1 MPDIN
6 AENQPSSSDVSDVRR
21 TAKTQFGYRQVT
33 ESDKDSLVHQV
44 FSSVSNRY
52 DLMNDLM
59 SFGVHRIW
67 KRLAIAYGGIRPNS
81 SVLDVAGGT
90 GDISLAVARK
100 LGPKGSIVLTDI
112 NESMLKLGQDRMID
126 HGFVGKVQCVQADA
140 ESLAF
145 AEDSFD
151 CVIISFGLRN
161 VTRIN
166 EALSSMYRVTRP
178 GGRLLILEFSKPVIP
193 LLENIYDRYSFNV
206 IPRLGEAVAG
216 DRDSYQYLVES
227 IRRHPDQDTLADM
240 MAEAGFERVEFHN
253 LTGGIVALHIG
264 WKI

>member
-1 MPDIN
+1 MRDIN
-6 AENQPSSSDVSDVRR
+6 AENQPDSGKMPDERR
-21 TAKTQFGYRQVT
+21 TTTTQFGFRNVS

-67 KRLAIAYGGIRPNS
+67 KRLAIAYGGIRANS

-90 GDISLAVARK
+90 GDISLGVAKK
-100 LGPKGSIVLTDI
+100 LGPKGRIVLTDI
-112 NESMLKLGQDRMID
+112 NRSMLKLGQDRMID
-126 HGFVGKVQCVQADA
+126 HGFVGRVQCVQADA

-145 AEDSFD
+145 ADDSFD

-166 EALSSMYRVTRP
+166 EALSSMYRVTRS

-193 LLENIYDRYSFNV
+193 LLETIYDRYSFDV
-206 IPRLGEAVAG
+206 IPRLGEVVTG
-216 DRDSYQYLVES
+216 DRGSYQYLVES
-227 IRRHPDQDTLADM
+227 IRRHPDQDTLATM

-253 LTGGIVALHIG
+253 LTGGIVALHVG